1 MSQLANRERA
11 HDLTFDVLQIAL
23 YAFPLGWLALFFVS
37 LLKFNI
43 SYVSYLAGQSPHCPG
58 YPNLA
63 LTTPLVFSFLPIVIL
78 ALVFNFSNVLGFT

>member
-1 MSQLANRERA
+1 MRDRNSA
-11 HDLTFDVLQIAL
+11 LTHSVSPSQIAL

-43 SYVSYLAGQSPHCPG
+43 SYVAERTVKKH
-58 YPNLA
+58 A
-63 LTTPLVFSFLPIVIL
+63 DVIIRSFLPIVIL

>member
-1 MSQLANRERA
+1 MFWVSGSSVPLIKCQSANFN
-11 HDLTFDVLQIAL
+11 LLQIAL

-43 SYVSYLAGQSPHCPG
+43 SYVACP
-58 YPNLA
+58 L
-63 LTTPLVFSFLPIVIL
+63 LLPLSEIVAHYFLSSSFLPIVIL